1 MRLSTSLIVLAVTLS
16 ASAAPIRRADT
27 TVSPND
33 LLVFQFAD
41 VLEQLESGFYSQAL
55 STFQSSDFTD
65 AGFTSAQIPVQIF
78 TGIQNDESTHDSFL
92 QDALAA
98 IGGAPITGCN
108 FDFSS
113 VLTDV
118 ATMAATAR
126 VVENVGV
133 GAYLG
138 GATLIS
144 DPELLDAAASILTV
158 EARHQTML
166 NVLNLGSAIPQSF
179 DIALAP
185 SEVLAIAGGFVS
197 GCNIPIPANPSL
209 TITNSGPLAPGD
221 QLTFS
226 SPAINGST
234 DGLFCQMMLGGQPA
248 AIPMPFDQC
257 VVPQGINGPVAIF
270 ITSDGQPLVN
280 NVVDRATVQLVA
292 GPAMTFVD
300 TQPQM
305 LGMLV
310 NSGINSNSSSNST
323 STASAATS
331 FTTQT
336 ISPAEA
342 QSIISAAGATQTA
355 APAAPPSSSST
366 PGSGAL
372 GSGPSAVS
380 INAWTTVTAIP
391 TPAP

>member
-1 MRLSTSLIVLAVTLS
+1 MHLSTSLIVLAVTLS

-27 TVSPND
+27 DASADDV
-33 LLVFQFAD
+33 LVFQFAD
-41 VLEQLESGFYSQAL
+41 VLEQLEATFYSQAL
-55 STFQSSDFTD
+55 STFQDSDFTA
-65 AGFTSAQIPVQIF
+65 AGFASAQIPEQLF
-78 TGIQNDESTHDSFL
+78 TGIQNDEATHDSFL
-92 QDALAA
+92 QNALAA
-98 IGGAPITGCN
+98 IGAAPITGCN

-118 ATMAATAR
+118 TTMAATAR

-158 EARHQTML
+158 EARHQTIL

-185 SEVLAIAGGFVS
+185 PEVLAIAGGFIS

-209 TITNSGPLAPGD
+209 TITNSGALAPGD

-234 DGLFCQMMLGGQPA
+234 DNLFCQMMLGGQPA

-280 NVVDRATVQLVA
+280 NVVDRATAQLVA
-292 GPAMTFVD
+292 GPTMTFVD

-305 LGMLV
+305 IGMLV
-310 NSGINSNSSSNST
+310 NSGINSNSTSNST
-323 STASAATS
+323 STASAVTS

-342 QSIISAAGATQTA
+342 QSIIQAASATLTATA
-355 APAAPPSSSST
+355 SSSSST
-366 PGSGAL
+366 PGSGDL
-372 GSGPSAVS
+372 SSPPSAVS
-380 INAWTTVTAIP
+380 INAWTTVTAVP
-391 TPAP
+391 SPAP

>member
-1 MRLSTSLIVLAVTLS
+1 MHLSTSLIVLAVTLS

-27 TVSPND
+27 DASADDV
-33 LLVFQFAD
+33 LVFQFAD
-41 VLEQLESGFYSQAL
+41 VLEQLEATFYSQAL
-55 STFQSSDFTD
+55 STFQDSDFTA
-65 AGFTSAQIPVQIF
+65 AGFASAQIPEQLF
-78 TGIQNDESTHDSFL
+78 TGIQNDEATHDSFL
-92 QDALAA
+92 QDALGA
-98 IGGAPITGCN
+98 IGAAPITGCN

-118 ATMAATAR
+118 TTMAATAR

-158 EARHQTML
+158 EARHQTIL

-185 SEVLAIAGGFVS
+185 PEVLAIAGGFIS

-234 DGLFCQMMLGGQPA
+234 DNLFCQMMLGGQPA

-280 NVVDRATVQLVA
+280 NVVDRATAQLVA
-292 GPAMTFVD
+292 GPTMTFVD

-305 LGMLV
+305 IGMLV
-310 NSGINSNSSSNST
+310 NSGINSNSTSNST
-323 STASAATS
+323 STASAVTS

-342 QSIISAAGATQTA
+342 QSIIQAASATLTATA
-355 APAAPPSSSST
+355 SSSSST
-366 PGSGAL
+366 PGSGDL
-372 GSGPSAVS
+372 SSPPSAVS
-380 INAWTTVTAIP
+380 INAWTTVTAVP
-391 TPAP
+391 SPAP